1 MSQKAP
7 TASFSSDPKLDRLCQ
22 QLSEEADSPES
33 EPLWPSRSLELC
45 AENGVFAW
53 FIGKSHD
60 GKGWSSRQITEG
72 YLALSQACLKT
83 AFIITQR
90 TAATKRIENSTN
102 EPLKRMLLP
111 DLAAGRISTTVGIS
125 HLTTSRQHT
134 QPAMQA
140 SPTDGGFLVNGFS
153 PWVTGG
159 AHADTI
165 VMGATLED
173 KRQILFVAKPNQI
186 QDRAGD
192 HLPATIEAAAHQNLM
207 ALTGSHTGAIHVS
220 NLFVPNSDIVNG
232 PVENVIKAATGGMT
246 GGLPTSTLAIGLA
259 SAAVQFIVDEAKRR
273 ADLETTAGEFAK
285 QLESATSQLFA
296 LSEGQLVCTHQEL
309 RQTANSLVLR
319 ATQAALVAA
328 KGAGYVAG
336 HRVERWCREAM
347 FFLVWSCPQPVSQ
360 ASLCELAG
368 VESF

>member
-1 MSQKAP
+1 MSQKAQ
-7 TASFSSDPKLDRLCQ
+7 TTSFSSDPQLDRLCQ
-22 QLSEEADSPES
+22 QLSQEADSPES
-33 EPLWPSRSLELC
+33 ERLWPSRSLELC
-45 AENGVFAW
+45 AQNGVFAW

-72 YLALSQACLKT
+72 YLALSKACLKT

-90 TAATKRIENSTN
+90 TAATKRIENSAN
-102 EPLKRMLLP
+102 EPLKGSLLP
-111 DLAAGRISTTVGIS
+111 DLAAGKTSTTVGIS

-140 SPTDGGFLVNGFS
+140 SLTDGGFLVNGFS

-186 QDRAGD
+186 HDRAGD
-192 HLPATIEAAAHQNLM
+192 IPATIEAASHQNLM
-207 ALTGSHTGAIHVS
+207 ALTGSHTGAVHVS
-220 NLFVPNSDIVNG
+220 NLFVPDSDIVNE

-259 SAAVQFIVDEAKRR
+259 SAAVQFIADEAKRR
-273 ADLETTAGEFAK
+273 TDLQATASEFTK

-360 ASLCELAG
+360 ASLCELVG